1 MIAATNEGAP
11 CPRARRWSIPHRRI
25 ALNRAPNT
33 RRACQRDGRC
43 WPRPRCCRSRERQA
57 RERWRAAP
65 ECPGGRLPV
74 ILPNRSSLGR
84 GFSSP
89 RGRGRGRGFGR
100 SADPAR
106 SGHPRRQGLR
116 MRRLYRSPI
125 GRRLRRRPMPL
136 HEPSVPGR
144 RPRSRVYRRR
154 RRRRSFIG
162 VCSRPSTHT
171 VAKPMRAGPSRSFP
185 TAKRTGL
192 SRAWKTALCSS
203 RGRAAPF
210 FETLLQ
216 DTRYGFFADPIF
228 GGNRDMAAWK
238 MTGFPGA
245 RYDYRDWV
253 ERHNERYPHPAGQH
267 CRTQC
272 MVPTSTVTVV
282 SNQE

>member
-1 MIAATNEGAP
+1 MLAALDAHCREAYASRTFAQLP
-11 CPRARRWSIPHRRI
+11 
-25 ALNRAPNT
+25 
-33 RRACQRDGRC
+33 DG
-43 WPRPRCCRSRERQA
+43 EK
-57 RERWRAAP
+57 
-65 ECPGGRLPV
+65 
-74 ILPNRSSLGR
+74 
-84 GFSSP
+84 
-89 RGRGRGRGFGR
+89 
-100 SADPAR
+100 D
-106 SGHPRRQGLR
+106 
-116 MRRLYRSPI
+116 
-125 GRRLRRRPMPL
+125 
-136 HEPSVPGR
+136 
-144 RPRSRVYRRR
+144 
-154 RRRRSFIG
+154 
-162 VCSRPSTHT
+162 
-171 VAKPMRAGPSRSFP
+171 
-185 TAKRTGL
+185 RTGL

-238 MTGFPGA
+238 MTGFPRA